1 MSDEEAYITEAPT
14 SPELDVNTG
23 IVKSTR
29 DFSGS
34 LTLDLTDDEIARAY
48 RIVVSVKTK
57 WQEIFRRKFNDPSS
71 FSLDKAMQMVEHF
84 EDEIKTE
91 LAEKVG
97 ILATVNTVP
106 LLEGQPLE
114 IDWIGKI
121 PGGDLDRYGFDH
133 ERKGWEVK
141 RATERGEDFLG
152 QHDG

>member
-1 MSDEEAYITEAPT
+1 MEVDPNLITSAPT
-14 SPELDVNTG
+14 SPELPANTG
-23 IVKSTR
+23 IMKSAK

-34 LTLDLTDDEIARAY
+34 LTLDLNDEEIAIAY
-48 RIVVSVKTK
+48 KIIIRVKRR
-57 WQEIFRRKFNDPSS
+57 WEEVFRRKFNDPSS
-71 FSLDKAMQMVEHF
+71 FKLDDALKLVEQF

-121 PGGDLDRYGFDH
+121 PTSSDAYGFDH
-133 ERKGWEVK
+133 EKKEYEVK
-141 RATERGEDFLG
+141 RATAQGEDFLG
-152 QHDG
+152 QRSG